1 MTVDATALQGGGA
14 GPGADALDTAFGDGG
29 GPGAELGGDVH
40 EVSVGPGGSLTS
52 DVALFGDSLE
62 AARLREVPA
71 VSPVAEVMMEP
82 LGAIDREAAE
92 LAGSAEAAVT
102 SGNEL
107 TPAEILELTVRSQ
120 EFMFHSQLTANI
132 ANRTADGL
140 QQLFRQQ
147 G

>member
-1 MTVDATALQGGGA
+1 MTISA
-14 GPGADALDTAFGDGG
+14 
-29 GPGAELGGDVH
+29 
-40 EVSVGPGGSLTS
+40 LTS
-52 DVALFGDSLE
+52 STPIDTVKVPYGASLSENIAAFDTSLDAARIRAGNESNGISEIAKSAMKPLDDINLE
-62 AARLREVPA
+62 AAALNDYA
-71 VSPVAEVMMEP
+71 SSAME
-82 LGAIDREAAE
+82 
-92 LAGSAEAAVT
+92 

-107 TPAEILELTVRSQ
+107 TPAEIVNLTHKSQ